1 MSERARVAATPRK
14 APAEIERVDS
24 GPAWLLVLGNRRAA
38 ALLARRNGPPPPGG
52 GGPPAERTFTDPT
65 SGGSVRRVTVTGL
78 TGGHTDT
85 AIALIPGGLPAD
97 GSAVQVLLYLHGHLV
112 RGAHGYDTGK
122 KKEGD
127 DVAFHAI
134 PQQMAASGR
143 TMVGILPQG
152 GGTSEFN
159 PATKKR
165 GKGFNADEYIAGVFA
180 RLTEMKAWGVS
191 TPPVPGGVVLSGH
204 SGADVAISEMLSS
217 DLGPEHL
224 EGLFLFDTM
233 WPGAGHDVKIW
244 NAVRIRLEKDLD
256 ALRSLW
262 HAAGDRDKAEAKMV
276 EWVHHHGF
284 RLYDVF
290 GAGGTY
296 DRASNSLRDK
306 KDRWLAQKDVQWVL
320 GTPGTAVYDA
330 VALNLVVAPG
340 GGDHDHKVKAE
351 NHLKTAI
358 GMLSRTPAPVSR
370 QPVPTTTAPKKDPT
384 TTAPKKTDAELV
396 SEATSRV
403 AEAIRAAAA
412 PFVGT
417 KDAGDIPGMVT
428 MQIIDGKA
436 DPRKKLKKTNPMM
449 SLYDALW
456 DPTVVADLKVI
467 DAKSPGS
474 KKKGRA
480 VEARRKLFATILG
493 SLITSAEPGAD
504 VKAPD
509 TPLDEADEIAT
520 ETKLV
525 SKNLIDLIV
534 SGSSWEDVRIP
545 VIVQFGGLVAGT
557 RKAIERANAY
567 YDSLVP
573 PGALGINA
581 NTKVHSKLAA
591 ALKRAET
598 NLAPRLAKLTDAERT
613 AVASAARSGWSTT
626 VRPNQNAKHRL
637 SDHSFGFAID
647 FQAAL
652 NPNVGDSGALGP
664 VQAVTGKDPTAI
676 TTSGKTAAQAESAA
690 SDIRDISRAYEA
702 AMQSDATLAPVLAG
716 IANTARAAEKL
727 PALAATAGTSLVEAV
742 VKPKESDRKSAVQA
756 LVFPEGVAPPTPP
769 KGPPAPAP
777 GPVPVAPPKPSKGIV
792 HAQETILAV
801 GNAYRASFT
810 DNKRTK
816 RVAASTEAT
825 LGSVAAHG
833 FMSLPPTLVGALA
846 GSDAG
851 GLRWLGTSGVH
862 DYMHFELV
870 TRPELFTEG
879 GEGDVAP
886 DDAHGRPA

>member
-1 MSERARVAATPRK
+1 MSERARVPARPRK
-14 APAEIERVDS
+14 APARTERVDS
-24 GPAWLLVLGNRRAA
+24 GPAWLSALGNRRAA
-38 ALLARRNGPPPPGG
+38 ALLARRNGAPPSGG
-52 GGPPAERTFTDPT
+52 GGPPAERTFVDPKT
-65 SGGSVRRVTVTGL
+65 GGSVRRVTVTGL

-85 AIALIPGGLPAD
+85 AIALIPAGLPAD
-97 GSAVQVLLYLHGHLV
+97 GSAVEVLLYLHGHLV

-217 DLGPEHL
+217 GLGPQQL

-233 WPGAGHDVKIW
+233 WPDAGHDVKIW
-244 NAVRIRLEKDLD
+244 NAVRTRLEKDLD
-256 ALRSLW
+256 VLRSLW
-262 HAAGDRDKAEAKMV
+262 HSVGDRDKAEAKML

-296 DRASNSLRDK
+296 DKASNSLKRK
-306 KDRWLAQKDVQWVL
+306 KDGWLAQKDVQWVL
-320 GTPGTAVYDA
+320 GTPGTPVYDA

-340 GGDHDHKVKAE
+340 GGDHDHKVKADD
-351 NHLKTAI
+351 HLKTAI
-358 GMLSRTPAPVSR
+358 GMLSRTPATVSR
-370 QPVPTTTAPKKDPT
+370 QPDPKTEAPK
-384 TTAPKKTDAELV
+384 KKTDAELV
-396 SEATSRV
+396 SEATDRV
-403 AEAIRAAAA
+403 AEAIRSAAA

-436 DPRKKLKKTNPMM
+436 DPRKKLKKANPMM
-449 SLYDALW
+449 PLYDALW
-456 DPTVVADLKVI
+456 DPTVIADLKVI
-467 DAKSPGS
+467 DSKSKGS

-480 VEARRKLFATILG
+480 VEARRNLFATILG

-504 VKAPD
+504 VEAPD
-509 TPLDEADEIAT
+509 TPLDEADQIAT

-525 SKNLIDLIV
+525 SKKLTDLIV

-573 PGALGINA
+573 PGALGINT
-581 NTKVHSKLAA
+581 NTKVHPNLAA

-598 NLAPRLAKLTDAERT
+598 NLAPRLAKLTDVER
-613 AVASAARSGWSTT
+613 AAIASAARSGWSTT

-652 NPNVGDSGALGP
+652 NPNVGESGALGP

-702 AMQSDATLAPVLAG
+702 AMQSDATLAPVLAS
-716 IANTARAAEKL
+716 IANTARATQKL
-727 PALAATAGTSLVEAV
+727 AALAATAGASLVEAV
-742 VKPKESDRKSAVQA
+742 VKPKEADRKSAVQA
-756 LVFPEGVAPPTPP
+756 LVFPEGVAPPAPA
-769 KGPPAPAP
+769 KGAPAPAP
-777 GPVPVAPPKPSKGIV
+777 GPPPAAPPKGIV
-792 HAQETILAV
+792 LAQETILAV
-801 GNAYRASFT
+801 GNAFRASFT
-810 DNKRTK
+810 DDKRTK
-816 RVAASTEAT
+816 RVAASTEAN

-833 FMSLPPTLVGALA
+833 FMSLPPALVGALA
-846 GSDAG
+846 GSDGG

-870 TRPELFTEG
+870 TRPALFTEG

>member
-1 MSERARVAATPRK
+1 MSQRARVAARPRK
-14 APAEIERVDS
+14 APASTERVDS
-24 GPAWLLVLGNRRAA
+24 GPAWLSALGNRRAA
-38 ALLARRNGPPPPGG
+38 ALLARRNGAPPSGG
-52 GGPPAERTFTDPT
+52 GGPPAERTFTDPK

-78 TGGHTDT
+78 TGGHTET
-85 AIALIPGGLPAD
+85 AIALIPAGLPAD
-97 GSAVQVLLYLHGHLV
+97 GSAVEVLLYLHGHLV
-112 RGAHGYDTGK
+112 RGAHGYDTGN

-152 GGTSEFN
+152 GRTSEFN

-244 NAVRIRLEKDLD
+244 NAVRTRLEKDLD
-256 ALRSLW
+256 VLRSLW
-262 HAAGDRDKAEAKMV
+262 HVVGDRDKAEAKML

-296 DRASNSLRDK
+296 DKASNSLKDK
-306 KDRWLAQKDVQWVL
+306 KDGWLAQKDVQWVL
-320 GTPGTAVYDA
+320 GTPGTPVYDA
-330 VALNLVVAPG
+330 VALHLVVAPG

-358 GMLSRTPAPVSR
+358 GMLSPTPATVSR
-370 QPVPTTTAPKKDPT
+370 QPDPT
-384 TTAPKKTDAELV
+384 TKAPKKTDAELV
-396 SEATSRV
+396 SEATDRV
-403 AEAIRAAAA
+403 VEAVRSAAA

-449 SLYDALW
+449 PLYDALW

-467 DAKSPGS
+467 DSKSKGS

-504 VKAPD
+504 VEAPD

-567 YDSLVP
+567 YDALVRP
-573 PGALGINA
+573 DALGINT
-581 NTKVHSKLAA
+581 NTRVHPDLRV
-591 ALKRAET
+591 ALKRAEA
-598 NLAPRLAKLTDAERT
+598 NLAPRLAKLTDVER
-613 AVASAARSGWSTT
+613 AAIASAARSGWSTT

-652 NPNVGDSGALGP
+652 NPNVGESGALGP

-716 IANTARAAEKL
+716 IANTARATEKL
-727 PALAATAGTSLVEAV
+727 PALAGSSGASLVEAV
-742 VKPKESDRKSAVQA
+742 VKPKEADRISAVQA
-756 LVFPEGVAPPTPP
+756 LVFPEGVAPPAPA
-769 KGPPAPAP
+769 KGAPAPAP
-777 GPVPVAPPKPSKGIV
+777 GPPPAAPPKPSKGIV

-810 DNKRTK
+810 DDKRTK

-833 FMSLPPTLVGALA
+833 FMSLPPALVGALS
-846 GSDAG
+846 GSDGG

-870 TRPELFTEG
+870 TRPALFTEG
-879 GEGDVAP
+879 GEGDVTP